1 VRAFLFDPYR
11 LGFMSRALVEVLLLG
26 VVGAI
31 VGVHV
36 ALRRLAFVT
45 EAVQHTVFPG
55 IAIAF
60 AAGWPLLPGAA
71 LAAGLTVALLVALT
85 TGRRRVDVDSALAL
99 AISSFFAVGVVVVS
113 RRTGYAADL
122 GALLFGRILDVSRA
136 EVAETA
142 VLGGLCLLV
151 LALLHKELVLLALD
165 RTQAA
170 AQGLPVVLLDAV
182 LYAVTATTVV
192 VAVRAIGT
200 VLVVAFVVTPA
211 ATGRL
216 LTKSIGGA
224 MAAGAAIAAGLG
236 WIGLSA
242 SYEASLHHD
251 VRLAAGA
258 TVVIAYT
265 AGFAVAGAA
274 KLLLARRDR
283 TGAQAEAAVA
293 S

>member
-1 VRAFLFDPYR
+1 LSRLLLDPYR
-11 LGFMSRALVEVLLLG
+11 FGFMGRALVEVLGVLG
-26 VVGAI
+26 AV

-60 AAGWPLLPGAA
+60 ALGWPLLPGAA
-71 LAAGLTVALLVALT
+71 VAAGLTVALLVVLT
-85 TGRRRVDVDSALAL
+85 TGRWRIDVDSALAL
-99 AISSFFAVGVVVVS
+99 AIASFFALGVVVVS
-113 RRTGYAADL
+113 RRTGYTADL

-136 EVAETA
+136 EVIETA
-142 VLGGLCLLV
+142 VIGGACLLV
-151 LALLHKELVLLALD
+151 LALVHKELVLLALD

-170 AQGLPVVLLDAV
+170 AVGLPVVALDAI
-182 LYAVTATTVV
+182 LYAVTAATVV

-211 ATGRL
+211 ATARL
-216 LTKSIGGA
+216 FTRSIPGA
-224 MAAGAAIAAGLG
+224 MAAGVLVAGVLG

-242 SYEASLHHD
+242 SYEASVHHD

-258 TVVIAYT
+258 TVVVTYT
-265 AGFAVAGAA
+265 AGFALAVAGRS
-274 KLLLARRDR
+274 LLNRRPR
-283 TGAQAEAAVA
+283 PEPVP
-293 S
+293 

>member
-1 VRAFLFDPYR
+1 MRAFLFDPYR
-11 LGFMSRALVEVLLLG
+11 LGFMSRALVEVVLLG
-26 VVGAI
+26 TLGAI

-45 EAVQHTVFPG
+45 DALQHTVFPG
-55 IAIAF
+55 VAIAY

-71 LAAGLTVALLVALT
+71 VAAALTVGLLVMLT
-85 TGRRRVDVDSALAL
+85 SGRRKTDFDSALAVII
-99 AISSFFAVGVVVVS
+99 ASFFAVGVVVVS

-136 EVAETA
+136 QVVETA
-142 VLGGLCLLV
+142 VIGGLCLVV
-151 LALLHKELVLLALD
+151 LALVHKELVLLALD

-170 AQGLPVVLLDAV
+170 AVGLPVRLLDAV
-182 LYAVTATTVV
+182 LYAVTAATVV

-216 LTKSIGGA
+216 LARSIPGA
-224 MAAGAAIAAGLG
+224 MAAAAAVAAVLG

-242 SYEASLHHD
+242 SYEASLNHN

-265 AGFAVAGAA
+265 LGFAAVGAA
-274 KLLLARRDR
+274 RLLSKRA
-283 TGAQAEAAVA
+283 
-293 S
+293 

>member
-1 VRAFLFDPYR
+1 MRAFLFDPYR

-26 VVGAI
+26 TLGAV

-45 EAVQHTVFPG
+45 DAVQHTVFPG
-55 IAIAF
+55 IAIAY
-60 AAGWPLLPGAA
+60 AVGWPLLPGAA
-71 LAAGLTVALLVALT
+71 AAAALSVALLVAFT
-85 TGRRRVDVDSALAL
+85 SGRRRVDVDSALAL
-99 AISSFFAVGVVVVS
+99 VISSFFAVGVVVVS

-136 EVAETA
+136 EVVETA
-142 VLGGLCLLV
+142 VLGGLCLVV
-151 LALLHKELVLLALD
+151 LALVHKELVLLALD

-216 LTKSIGGA
+216 LAKSIPGA
-224 MAAGAAIAAGLG
+224 MAAGAGVAALLG

-242 SYEASLHHD
+242 SYEASVHHN

-258 TVVIAYT
+258 TVVVAYT
-265 AGFAVAGAA
+265 LGFVAVGAGRV
-274 KLLLARRDR
+274 LLSRRVR
-283 TGAQAEAAVA
+283 VRAQA
-293 S
+293 

>member
-1 VRAFLFDPYR
+1 MRGFLFDPYR
-11 LGFMSRALVEVLLLG
+11 LGFMGRALVEVLLLG
-26 VVGAI
+26 TLGAV

-45 EAVQHTVFPG
+45 DAVQHTVFPG
-55 IAIAF
+55 IAIAY
-60 AAGWPLLPGAA
+60 ALGWPLLPGAA
-71 LAAGLTVALLVALT
+71 VAAGLTVALLVALT
-85 TGRRRVDVDSALAL
+85 AGRRRIDVDSALAL
-99 AISSFFAVGVVVVS
+99 TISSFFAVGVVVVS

-136 EVAETA
+136 EVVETA
-142 VLGGLCLLV
+142 VLGGLCLVV
-151 LALLHKELVLLALD
+151 LALVHKELVLLALD

-170 AQGLPVVLLDAV
+170 AQGLPVVVLDAV
-182 LYAVTATTVV
+182 LYAVAAATVV

-216 LTKSIGGA
+216 LTKSIPGA
-224 MAAGAAIAAGLG
+224 MAAGVALATLLG

-258 TVVIAYT
+258 TVVVAYT
-265 AGFAVAGAA
+265 LGFAVVGAGR
-274 KLLLARRDR
+274 LLLSRRTR
-283 TGAQAEAAVA
+283 VA
-293 S
+293 T

>member
-1 VRAFLFDPYR
+1 MRAFLFDPYR

-26 VVGAI
+26 TLGAV

-55 IAIAF
+55 IAIAY
-60 AAGWPLLPGAA
+60 ALGWPLLPGAA
-71 LAAGLTVALLVALT
+71 AAAAHTVGLLAMLTNA
-85 TGRRRVDVDSALAL
+85 RQKIDVDSALAVII
-99 AISSFFAVGVVVVS
+99 ASFFAVGVVVVS

-122 GALLFGRILDVSRA
+122 GTLLFGRILDVSRA
-136 EVAETA
+136 EVVETA
-142 VLGGLCLLV
+142 VIGGLCLVV

-170 AQGLPVVLLDAV
+170 AIGLPVRLLDAV
-182 LYAVTATTVV
+182 LYAVTAATVV

-216 LTKSIGGA
+216 LTKSIPGA
-224 MAAGAAIAAGLG
+224 MAAAAGVAVLLG

-265 AGFAVAGAA
+265 LGFAAAGAA
-274 KLLLARRDR
+274 RLLFRR
-283 TGAQAEAAVA
+283 A
-293 S
+293 

>member
-1 VRAFLFDPYR
+1 MRAFLFDPYR

-26 VVGAI
+26 TLGAV

-55 IAIAF
+55 IAIAY
-60 AAGWPLLPGAA
+60 ALGWPLLPGAA
-71 LAAGLTVALLVALT
+71 AAAALTVGLLAMLT
-85 TGRRRVDVDSALAL
+85 NARQKIDVDSALAVII
-99 AISSFFAVGVVVVS
+99 ASFFAVGVVVVS

-122 GALLFGRILDVSRA
+122 GTLLFGRILDVSRA
-136 EVAETA
+136 EVVETA
-142 VLGGLCLLV
+142 VIGGLCLVV

-170 AQGLPVVLLDAV
+170 AIGLPVRLLDAV
-182 LYAVTATTVV
+182 LYAVTAATVV

-216 LTKSIGGA
+216 LTKSIPGA
-224 MAAGAAIAAGLG
+224 MAAAAGVAVLLG

-265 AGFAVAGAA
+265 LGFAAAGAA
-274 KLLLARRDR
+274 RLLFRR
-283 TGAQAEAAVA
+283 A
-293 S
+293 

>member
-1 VRAFLFDPYR
+1 MRAFLFDPYR
-11 LGFMSRALVEVLLLG
+11 LGFMGRALVEVLLLG
-26 VVGAI
+26 TLGAV

-45 EAVQHTVFPG
+45 DAVQHTVFPG
-55 IAIAF
+55 IAIAY
-60 AAGWPLLPGAA
+60 ALGWPLLPGAA
-71 LAAGLTVALLVALT
+71 VAAGLTVALLVALT
-85 TGRRRVDVDSALAL
+85 TGRRRIDVDSALAL
-99 AISSFFAVGVVVVS
+99 TISSFFAVGVVVVS

-136 EVAETA
+136 EVVETA
-142 VLGGLCLLV
+142 VLGGLCLVVLGLV
-151 LALLHKELVLLALD
+151 HKELVLLALD

-170 AQGLPVVLLDAV
+170 ASGLPVVVLDAV
-182 LYAVTATTVV
+182 LYAVTAATVV

-216 LTKSIGGA
+216 LTKSIPGA
-224 MAAGAAIAAGLG
+224 MAAGVALATLLG

-265 AGFAVAGAA
+265 LGFAVVGAGRI
-274 KLLLARRDR
+274 LLSR
-283 TGAQAEAAVA
+283 GPG
-293 S
+293 

>member
-1 VRAFLFDPYR
+1 MRGFLLDPYR
-11 LGFMSRALVEVLLLG
+11 LGFMSRALIEVLLLG
-26 VVGAI
+26 TLGAV

-71 LAAGLTVALLVALT
+71 VAAALTVGLLVALT
-85 TGRRRVDVDSALAL
+85 SGRRAARLDVDSALAL
-99 AISSFFAVGVVVVS
+99 SIASFFAVGVVVVS

-122 GALLFGRILDVSRA
+122 NALLFGRILDVSRT

-142 VLGGLCLLV
+142 LIGGLCLVV
-151 LALLHKELVLLALD
+151 LALLHKELVLLAFD

-170 AQGLPVVLLDAV
+170 AVGLPVAVLDAV
-182 LYAVTATTVV
+182 LYAVTAATVV

-216 LTKSIGGA
+216 LTRGIPAA
-224 MAAGAAIAAGLG
+224 MGVAAALAATLG
-236 WIGLSA
+236 WVGLST
-242 SYEASLHHD
+242 SYDASLHHD

-258 TVVIAYT
+258 TVVVAYT
-265 AGFAVAGAA
+265 LAFAAAGAGRF
-274 KLLLARRDR
+274 LADRRLPEDR
-283 TGAQAEAAVA
+283 GATP
-293 S
+293 

>member
-1 VRAFLFDPYR
+1 MRAFLFDPYR

-26 VVGAI
+26 TLGAV

-55 IAIAF
+55 IAIAY
-60 AAGWPLLPGAA
+60 ALGWPLLPGAA
-71 LAAGLTVALLVALT
+71 AGAARTR
-85 TGRRRVDVDSALAL
+85 GRRAMLTNPRPNIDVDSPQAVVKA
-99 AISSFFAVGVVVVS
+99 SFFAVGVVVVS

-122 GALLFGRILDVSRA
+122 GTLLFGRILDVSRA
-136 EVAETA
+136 EVVETA
-142 VLGGLCLLV
+142 VIGGLCLVV

-170 AQGLPVVLLDAV
+170 AIGLPVRLLDAV
-182 LYAVTATTVV
+182 LYAVTAATVV

-216 LTKSIGGA
+216 LTKSIPGA
-224 MAAGAAIAAGLG
+224 MAAAAGVAVLLG

-265 AGFAVAGAA
+265 LGFAAAGAA
-274 KLLLARRDR
+274 RLLFRR
-283 TGAQAEAAVA
+283 A
-293 S
+293 

>member
-11 LGFMSRALVEVLLLG
+11 LGFMGRALVEVFLLG
-26 VVGAI
+26 ALGAV

-45 EAVQHTVFPG
+45 DAVQHTVFPG
-55 IAIAF
+55 IAIAY
-60 AAGWPLLPGAA
+60 AVGWPLLPGAA
-71 LAAGLTVALLVALT
+71 AAAALTVALLVALT
-85 TGRRRVDVDSALAL
+85 SGRRKIDVDSALAV
-99 AISSFFAVGVVVVS
+99 AIASFFAVGVVVVS

-122 GALLFGRILDVSRA
+122 GALLFGRILDVGRA
-136 EVAETA
+136 EVVETA
-142 VLGGLCLLV
+142 VIGGVCLVV

-170 AQGLPVVLLDAV
+170 AVGLPVRLLDAV
-182 LYAVTATTVV
+182 LYATTAATVV

-216 LTKSIGGA
+216 LTKSIPGA
-224 MAAGAAIAAGLG
+224 MAAAAAVAATLG

-242 SYEASLHHD
+242 SYEASLHHN

-265 AGFAVAGAA
+265 LGFAAAGAA
-274 KLLLARRDR
+274 RLLLRPRA
-283 TGAQAEAAVA
+283 T
-293 S
+293 

>member
-1 VRAFLFDPYR
+1 MRPFLVDPYR
-11 LGFMSRALVEVLLLG
+11 LGFMGRALIEVLLLG
-26 VVGAI
+26 TLGAV

-45 EAVQHTVFPG
+45 DAVQHTVFPG

-71 LAAGLTVALLVALT
+71 AAAALTVAMLVLLT
-85 TGRRRVDVDSALAL
+85 SGRRKIDVDSALAL
-99 AISSFFAVGVVVVS
+99 VIASFFAVGVVVVS

-122 GALLFGRILDVSRA
+122 GALLFGRILDVSRG
-136 EVAETA
+136 EITETA
-142 VLGGLCLLV
+142 VLGGLCLVV

-170 AQGLPVVLLDAV
+170 ALGLPVRLLDAV
-182 LYAVTATTVV
+182 LYAVTAATVV

-216 LTKSIGGA
+216 LAKSIPGA
-224 MAAGAAIAAGLG
+224 MAAGVVVAMGLG

-242 SYEASLHHD
+242 SYEASLHHG

-265 AGFAVAGAA
+265 LGFAVVGAGR
-274 KLLLARRDR
+274 LLLQRRAP
-283 TGAQAEAAVA
+283 G
-293 S
+293 

>member
-1 VRAFLFDPYR
+1 MKAFLFDPYR
-11 LGFMSRALVEVLLLG
+11 LGFMGRALVEVLLLG
-26 VVGAI
+26 TLGAI

-45 EAVQHTVFPG
+45 DAVQHTVFPG
-55 IAIAF
+55 IAIAY
-60 AAGWPLLPGAA
+60 AVGWPLLPGAA
-71 LAAGLTVALLVALT
+71 AAAALTVGLLVMLT
-85 TGRRRVDVDSALAL
+85 TGRRGTPPGPRVDVDSALAVII
-99 AISSFFAVGVVVVS
+99 ASFFAVGVVVVS

-122 GALLFGRILDVSRA
+122 GALLFGRILDVSRT
-136 EVAETA
+136 EVLETA
-142 VLGGLCLLV
+142 VIGGVCLVV
-151 LALLHKELVLLALD
+151 LALVHKELVLLALD

-170 AQGLPVVLLDAV
+170 ATGLPVRLLDAV
-182 LYAVTATTVV
+182 LYAVTAVTVV

-211 ATGRL
+211 ATARL
-216 LTKSIGGA
+216 LTKSIPGA
-224 MAAGAAIAAGLG
+224 MAAGAGVAAVLG

-265 AGFAVAGAA
+265 LGFAAAGAA
-274 KLLLARRDR
+274 RLLLVRR
-283 TGAQAEAAVA
+283 

>member
-1 VRAFLFDPYR
+1 MSRILLDPYQF
-11 LGFMSRALVEVLLLG
+11 GFMGRALVEVLLLG
-26 VVGAI
+26 VLGAV

-45 EAVQHTVFPG
+45 EAVQHAVFPG

-60 AAGWPLLPGAA
+60 AVGWPLLPGAA
-71 LAAGLTVALLVALT
+71 VAAGLTVVLLVVLT

-99 AISSFFAVGVVVVS
+99 TIASFFAVGVVVVS

-122 GALLFGRILDVSRA
+122 GALLFGRILDVSRT
-136 EVAETA
+136 EVIETA
-142 VLGGLCLLV
+142 VIGGLCLLV

-170 AQGLPVVLLDAV
+170 ALGLPVIVLDAV
-182 LYAVTATTVV
+182 LYAVTAATVV

-211 ATGRL
+211 ATARL
-216 LTKSIGGA
+216 FTRSIPGA
-224 MAAGAAIAAGLG
+224 MAAAAAVAAVLG

-242 SYEASLHHD
+242 SYEASLQHD

-258 TVVIAYT
+258 TVVVTYT
-265 AGFAVAGAA
+265 AGFALAAAGRSLLDRRGRPAVRGGGAA
-274 KLLLARRDR
+274 
-283 TGAQAEAAVA
+283 G
-293 S
+293 

>member
-11 LGFMSRALVEVLLLG
+11 LGFMGRALVEVLLLG
-26 VVGAI
+26 TLGAV

-45 EAVQHTVFPG
+45 DAVQHTVFPG
-55 IAIAF
+55 IAIAY
-60 AAGWPLLPGAA
+60 ALGWPLLPGAA
-71 LAAGLTVALLVALT
+71 VAAGLTVALLVALT
-85 TGRRRVDVDSALAL
+85 TGRRRIDVDSALAL
-99 AISSFFAVGVVVVS
+99 TISSFFAVGVVVVS

-136 EVAETA
+136 EVVETA
-142 VLGGLCLLV
+142 VLGGLCLVVLGLV
-151 LALLHKELVLLALD
+151 HKELVLLALD

-170 AQGLPVVLLDAV
+170 ASGLPVVVLDAV
-182 LYAVTATTVV
+182 LYAVTAATVV

-216 LTKSIGGA
+216 LTKSIPGA
-224 MAAGAAIAAGLG
+224 MAAGVALATLLG

-265 AGFAVAGAA
+265 LGFAVVGAGRI
-274 KLLLARRDR
+274 LLSR
-283 TGAQAEAAVA
+283 GPG
-293 S
+293 

>member
-11 LGFMSRALVEVLLLG
+11 LGFMSRALVEILLLG
-26 VVGAI
+26 TLGAV

-55 IAIAF
+55 IAIAY
-60 AAGWPLLPGAA
+60 AVGWPLLPGAA
-71 LAAGLTVALLVALT
+71 AAAALTVGLLVMLT
-85 TGRRRVDVDSALAL
+85 TGHRKIDVDSALAVII
-99 AISSFFAVGVVVVS
+99 ASFFAVGVVVVS

-122 GALLFGRILDVSRA
+122 SALLFGRILDVSRA
-136 EVAETA
+136 EVVETA
-142 VLGGLCLLV
+142 VIGGLCLVV
-151 LALLHKELVLLALD
+151 LAMLHKELVLLALD

-170 AQGLPVVLLDAV
+170 AVGLPVRLLDAV
-182 LYAVTATTVV
+182 LYAVTAATVV
-192 VAVRAIGT
+192 VAVRAVGT

-216 LTKSIGGA
+216 LARSIPGA
-224 MAAGAAIAAGLG
+224 MAAAAGVATVLG

-242 SYEASLHHD
+242 SYEASLNHD

-265 AGFAVAGAA
+265 LGFAVAGAA
-274 KLLLARRDR
+274 RLLIRR
-283 TGAQAEAAVA
+283 A
-293 S
+293 

>member
-1 VRAFLFDPYR
+1 MRAFLFDPYR
-11 LGFMSRALVEVLLLG
+11 LGFMGRALLEVLLLG
-26 VVGAI
+26 TLGAV

-45 EAVQHTVFPG
+45 DAVQHTVFPG
-55 IAIAF
+55 IAIAY
-60 AAGWPLLPGAA
+60 ALGWPLLPGAA
-71 LAAGLTVALLVALT
+71 AAAALTVALLVVLT
-85 TGRRRVDVDSALAL
+85 SGQRRVDVDSALAL
-99 AISSFFAVGVVVVS
+99 IVASFFAVGVVVVS

-136 EVAETA
+136 EVVETA
-142 VLGGLCLLV
+142 VIGGLCLVV

-170 AQGLPVVLLDAV
+170 AVGLPVLVLDAV
-182 LYAVTATTVV
+182 LYAVTAATVV

-200 VLVVAFVVTPA
+200 ILVVAFVITPA
-211 ATGRL
+211 ATARL
-216 LTKSIGGA
+216 VTKSIPGA
-224 MAAGAAIAAGLG
+224 MAAAAAIAAVLG

-258 TVVIAYT
+258 TVVVAYT
-265 AGFAVAGAA
+265 LGFAAAGAA
-274 KLLLARRDR
+274 RLLLKRA
-283 TGAQAEAAVA
+283 
-293 S
+293 

>member
-1 VRAFLFDPYR
+1 MKGFLLEPYR
-11 LGFMSRALVEVLLLG
+11 LGFMSRALAEVVLLGALG
-26 VVGAI
+26 AV

-71 LAAGLTVALLVALT
+71 IAAALTVGLLVALT
-85 TGRRRVDVDSALAL
+85 SDRRVARLDVDSALAL
-99 AISSFFAVGVVVVS
+99 SITSFFAVGVVVVS

-122 GALLFGRILDVSRA
+122 NALLFGRILDVSRT
-136 EVAETA
+136 EVVETA
-142 VLGGLCLLV
+142 VIAGLCLVV
-151 LALLHKELVLLALD
+151 LGALHKELVLLALD

-170 AQGLPVVLLDAV
+170 AVGLPVAGLDAV
-182 LYAVTATTVV
+182 LYAVTAATVV

-211 ATGRL
+211 AAGRL
-216 LTKSIGGA
+216 LTRTIPQA
-224 MAAGAAIAAGLG
+224 MAVAAILAAALG
-236 WIGLSA
+236 WVALST
-242 SYEASLHHD
+242 SYDASLHHD

-258 TVVIAYT
+258 TVVVAYT
-265 AGFAVAGAA
+265 LAFAAAGAGRV
-274 KLLLARRDR
+274 LLDRRLARR
-283 TGAQAEAAVA
+283 AAGT

>member
-1 VRAFLFDPYR
+1 MLW
-11 LGFMSRALVEVLLLG
+11 LW
-26 VVGAI
+26 I
-31 VGVHV
+31 
-36 ALRRLAFVT
+36 
-45 EAVQHTVFPG
+45 
-55 IAIAF
+55 
-60 AAGWPLLPGAA
+60 
-71 LAAGLTVALLVALT
+71 
-85 TGRRRVDVDSALAL
+85 
-99 AISSFFAVGVVVVS
+99 AVGVVVVS

-136 EVAETA
+136 EVVETA
-142 VLGGLCLLV
+142 ALGGLCLLV
-151 LALLHKELVLLALD
+151 LGLLHKELVLLALD

-192 VAVRAIGT
+192 VAVRAVGT

-216 LTKSIGGA
+216 LTRSIPGA
-224 MAAGAAIAAGLG
+224 MAAGALVATLLG
-236 WIGLSA
+236 WVGLSA

-265 AGFAVAGAA
+265 LGFAAVGAGRI
-274 KLLLARRDR
+274 LLSRR
-283 TGAQAEAAVA
+283 APEAV
-293 S
+293 

>member
-1 VRAFLFDPYR
+1 MRAFLFDPYR
-11 LGFMSRALVEVLLLG
+11 LGFMGRALAEVLLLG
-26 VVGAI
+26 TLGAV

-45 EAVQHTVFPG
+45 DAVQHTVFPG
-55 IAIAF
+55 IAIAY
-60 AAGWPLLPGAA
+60 ALGWPLLPGAA
-71 LAAGLTVALLVALT
+71 VAAGLTVALLVALT
-85 TGRRRVDVDSALAL
+85 TGRRRIDVDSALAL
-99 AISSFFAVGVVVVS
+99 TISSFFAVGVVVVS

-122 GALLFGRILDVSRA
+122 GALLVGRILDVSRA
-136 EVAETA
+136 EVVETA
-142 VLGGLCLLV
+142 VLGGLCLVV
-151 LALLHKELVLLALD
+151 LGVVHKELVLLALD

-170 AQGLPVVLLDAV
+170 ATGLPVRLLDAV
-182 LYAVTATTVV
+182 LYAVTAATVV
-192 VAVRAIGT
+192 VAVRAIGS

-216 LTKSIGGA
+216 LTKSIPGA
-224 MAAGAAIAAGLG
+224 MAAAAGVAAVLG

-242 SYEASLHHD
+242 SYEASLNHN

-265 AGFAVAGAA
+265 LGFAAAGAVR
-274 KLLLARRDR
+274 LVLRR
-283 TGAQAEAAVA
+283 

>member
-1 VRAFLFDPYR
+1 M
-11 LGFMSRALVEVLLLG
+11 GRALVEVLLLG
-26 VVGAI
+26 VLGAV

-45 EAVQHTVFPG
+45 EAVQHAVFPG

-60 AAGWPLLPGAA
+60 AVGWPLLPGAA
-71 LAAGLTVALLVALT
+71 VAAGLTVALLVLLT

-99 AISSFFAVGVVVVS
+99 TIASFFAVGVVVVS
-113 RRTGYAADL
+113 RRTGYTADL

-136 EVAETA
+136 EVIETA
-142 VLGGLCLLV
+142 VIGGLCLLV

-170 AQGLPVVLLDAV
+170 ALGFPAAALDAI
-182 LYAVTATTVV
+182 LYAVTAATVV

-211 ATGRL
+211 ATARL
-216 LTKSIGGA
+216 FTRSIPGA
-224 MAAGAAIAAGLG
+224 MAAAAVVAAVLG

-242 SYEASLHHD
+242 SYEASVQHD

-258 TVVIAYT
+258 TVVVTYT
-265 AGFAVAGAA
+265 AGFALAAAGRW
-274 KLLLARRDR
+274 LIDRRTR
-283 TGAQAEAAVA
+283 PGTAP
-293 S
+293 

>member
-11 LGFMSRALVEVLLLG
+11 LGFMGRALVEVLLLG
-26 VVGAI
+26 TLGAI

-45 EAVQHTVFPG
+45 DAVQHTVFPG
-55 IAIAF
+55 IAIAY

-71 LAAGLTVALLVALT
+71 AAAALTVGLLVMLT
-85 TGRRRVDVDSALAL
+85 TGRRGRPPGTRVDVDSALAVII
-99 AISSFFAVGVVVVS
+99 ASFFAVGVVVVS

-122 GALLFGRILDVSRA
+122 GALLFGRILDVSRT
-136 EVAETA
+136 EVLETA
-142 VLGGLCLLV
+142 VIGGVCLVVLGLV
-151 LALLHKELVLLALD
+151 HKELVLLALD

-170 AQGLPVVLLDAV
+170 ATGLPVRLLDAV
-182 LYAVTATTVV
+182 LYAVTAVTVV

-211 ATGRL
+211 ATARL
-216 LTKSIGGA
+216 LTKSIPGA
-224 MAAGAAIAAGLG
+224 MAAGAGVAAVLG

-265 AGFAVAGAA
+265 LGFVAAGAA
-274 KLLLARRDR
+274 RLLLVRR
-283 TGAQAEAAVA
+283 

>member
-1 VRAFLFDPYR
+1 MRAFLFDPYQ
-11 LGFMSRALVEVLLLG
+11 LGFMSRALVEVVLLG
-26 VVGAI
+26 VVGAV

-45 EAVQHTVFPG
+45 DAVQHTVFPG
-55 IAIAF
+55 IAIAY
-60 AAGWPLLPGAA
+60 AVGWPLLPGAA
-71 LAAGLTVALLVALT
+71 AAAALTVGLLVMLT
-85 TGRRRVDVDSALAL
+85 TGRRKIDVDSALAVL
-99 AISSFFAVGVVVVS
+99 IASFFALGVVVVS
-113 RRTGYAADL
+113 RRTGYASDL
-122 GALLFGRILDVSRA
+122 STLLFGRILDVSRA
-136 EVAETA
+136 EVIETA
-142 VLGGLCLLV
+142 VIGGLCLLV

-170 AQGLPVVLLDAV
+170 AQGLPVRLLDAV
-182 LYAVTATTVV
+182 LYAVTAATVV

-216 LTKSIGGA
+216 LARSIPGA
-224 MAAGAAIAAGLG
+224 MAVAAGIAAVLG

-242 SYEASLHHD
+242 SYEASLNHN

-265 AGFAVAGAA
+265 LGFAAAGAA
-274 KLLLARRDR
+274 RLLFKRA
-283 TGAQAEAAVA
+283 
-293 S
+293 

>member
-1 VRAFLFDPYR
+1 MRSFLFDPYR
-11 LGFMSRALVEVLLLG
+11 LGFMSRALIEVLLLG
-26 VVGAI
+26 VLGAV

-45 EAVQHTVFPG
+45 DAVQHTVFPG
-55 IAIAF
+55 IAIAY
-60 AAGWPLLPGAA
+60 AVGWPLLPGAA
-71 LAAGLTVALLVALT
+71 AAAALTVALLVVLT
-85 TGRRRVDVDSALAL
+85 SGRRKIDVDSGLAL
-99 AISSFFAVGVVVVS
+99 IIASFFAVGVVVVS
-113 RRTGYAADL
+113 RRTGYASDL
-122 GALLFGRILDVSRA
+122 SALLFGRILDVSRA
-136 EVAETA
+136 EVIETA

-170 AQGLPVVLLDAV
+170 ALGLPVVLLDAV

-216 LTKSIGGA
+216 LTRSIPGA
-224 MAAGAAIAAGLG
+224 MAGGAAVAALLG
-236 WIGLSA
+236 WIGLSV
-242 SYEASLHHD
+242 SYEASLNHD

-258 TVVIAYT
+258 TVVVAYT
-265 AGFAVAGAA
+265 LGFAAAGAA
-274 KLLLARRDR
+274 RSLLHRR
-283 TGAQAEAAVA
+283 A
-293 S
+293 